1 MLGGNLMRSRGWMT
15 IALLCL
21 APVLFLGL
29 DRMYR
34 AHRSLGLVAVGLVV
48 LHTLL
53 LVLSQALR
61 SGASPRRTS

>member
-1 MLGGNLMRSRGWMT
+1 MT

-34 AHRSLGLVAVGLVV
+34 AHRALGLVAVGLVV

-61 SGASPRRTS
+61 SGTSPRRTS